1 MNGSNDEVLLTPRE
15 LANRLQI
22 SIKWVEKQTQNRRI
36 PGQVKV
42 GRVWRYSWVEIQR
55 RMLSGQILLE
65 SLDEKSHH

>member
-1 MNGSNDEVLLTPRE
+1 MGGSIDEVLLTPRE
-15 LANRLQI
+15 LANRLHI
-22 SIKWVEKQTQNRRI
+22 SLKWVEKQTQNRRI

-65 SLDEKSHH
+65 PLDEKSHH